1 VPRRQ
6 TSARGSFWWNS
17 TISRTDLSDV
27 KRAMLSRVSLSFVGR
42 ISMMTTGSGMNTS
55 PARFGVQVI
64 AMSGFR

>member
-1 VPRRQ
+1 
-6 TSARGSFWWNS
+6 
-17 TISRTDLSDV
+17 V
-27 KRAMLSRVSLSFVGR
+27 KRAMLSRVSSSFVER